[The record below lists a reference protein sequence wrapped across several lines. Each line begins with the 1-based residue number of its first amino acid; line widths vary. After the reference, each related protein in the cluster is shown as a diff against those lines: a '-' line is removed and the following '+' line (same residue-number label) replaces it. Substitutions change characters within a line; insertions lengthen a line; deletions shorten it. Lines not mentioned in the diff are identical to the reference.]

1 MSNPTLFLMVG
12 LPGSGKTTRAKQLE
26 KTENAVRFTPDEWI
40 TDLFEYDS
48 DADVDKIRE
57 NVEQLQWSLA
67 QKLID
72 RGFNVILDW
81 GFWSKSER
89 QKYRETAHRLG
100 ASCKIDFSNLGVD
113 ELWMRSVDRKET
125 QTPGFLHFTKN
136 DLENWFKIFE
146 EPTSSEL
153 ELD

>member
-1 MSNPTLFLMVG
+1 MVG

-48 DADVDKIRE
+48 GADVDRIRE
-57 NVEQLQWSLA
+57 SVEQLQWSLA
-67 QKLID
+67 QELID
-72 RGFNVILDW
+72 KGLNVVLDW

-89 QKYRETAHRLG
+89 QKYREIAHRLG
-100 ASCKIDFSNLGVD
+100 ATCKIDFSDLNVD
-113 ELWMRSVDRKET
+113 ELWLRSVDRKET
-125 QTPGFLHFTKN
+125 QTVGFLHFTKN
-136 DLENWFKIFE
+136 DLEKWIKIFE
-146 EPTSSEL
+146 KPTSSEL